1 MKSEYMDGTRGS
13 NSAPSTL
20 YPNLMHTGLSMEP
33 TKSPLEEVLDKR
45 LIELTPQP
53 LVGIAREMLH
63 DPEIKALQDYAN
75 TVSIK
80 RLGYNDHGPVH
91 MRKVV
96 KNALKM
102 AHLLHEAGIQLSLES
117 EGVGEFTDSVL
128 AIFVA
133 GLLHDIGMSLTRQ
146 DHENYSAELAR
157 PIIERI
163 LERYYGE
170 DLTKRVIVRSLVLEC
185 IVGHMAMI
193 RIHSLEAGLILAA
206 DGCDMEKGRA
216 RIPMLINSAARVGD
230 IHKYSSAAVDR
241 IRVVKGEERPIRI
254 EVEMSQSVGFFQVEE
269 VLFPKLNMSPAK
281 PYIEL
286 VAAVADEEPR
296 RYL

>member
-1 MKSEYMDGTRGS
+1 M
-13 NSAPSTL
+13 
-20 YPNLMHTGLSMEP
+20 
-33 TKSPLEEVLDKR
+33 DKR
-45 LIELTPQP
+45 LMTLIPPSLTE
-53 LVGIAREMLH
+53 IAEVMLH
-63 DPEIKALQDYAN
+63 DEEIKALQDYAN
-75 TVSIK
+75 VVSIR

-96 KNALKM
+96 INALKF
-102 AHLLHEAGIQLSLES
+102 AHLLQEADISMSLET
-117 EGVGEFTDSVL
+117 EEIGTFEDSV
-128 AIFVA
+128 FVLFAA

-157 PIIERI
+157 PIIERYLLQLHPGDLTRRVTLRSMI
-163 LERYYGE
+163 LEA
-170 DLTKRVIVRSLVLEC
+170 

-193 RIHSLEAGLILAA
+193 KIHSLEAGLILVA

-216 RIPMLINSAARVGD
+216 RIPLLINAEARVGD
-230 IHKYSSAAVDR
+230 IHKYSSSAVER
-241 IRVVKGEERPIRI
+241 ITIAKGEDKPIRI
-254 EVEMSQSVGFFQVEE
+254 EIEMSQSVGFFQVEE

-286 VAAVADEEPR
+286 TAGVIDEEPR